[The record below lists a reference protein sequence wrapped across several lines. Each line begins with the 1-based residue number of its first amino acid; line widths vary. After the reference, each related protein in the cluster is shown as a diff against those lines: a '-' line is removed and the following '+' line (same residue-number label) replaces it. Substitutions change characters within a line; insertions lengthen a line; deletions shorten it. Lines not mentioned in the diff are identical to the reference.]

1 MSKPI
6 MYIFIN
12 TSLKMS
18 AGKVAGQVGHL
29 VQQIIEDV
37 ITLGNNSN
45 KKYKK
50 YKKYIEWKNE
60 GCTKIILK
68 ATLEQINE
76 LKKRGDIY
84 YVLDA
89 GKTQIEPGSL
99 TVVGFCPMVTSE
111 FTEYKLY

>member
-37 ITLGNNSN
+37 ITLGNNSHV
-45 KKYKK
+45 
-50 YKKYIEWKNE
+50 YKKYIEWKND

-68 ATLEQINE
+68 ANLEQINE

-84 YVLDA
+84 YVIDA